1 MSDKATPDWER
12 IEQLYRAG
20 LLSVREIA
28 ASQGITHGAIN
39 KRAKRDSWARDL
51 QAKIKA
57 KADALVSKSLVSIEV
72 SKEQLAT
79 ERATVEASAQVIAN
93 VRIAHRTD
101 IGRYRRLANTLLE
114 ELEGLTENRD
124 LFDQVGE
131 LLRSEDDNGQDKLND
146 LYQKVISLPS
156 RTKTLKDLGDTLKT
170 LIGLERQAYSIDDE
184 QPQDDRSKL
193 TEEEL
198 DRRIAKLSGSNSG
211 QA

>member
-1 MSDKATPDWER
+1 MTEKTAPDWER

-28 ASQGITHGAIN
+28 SAHGITHGAIN
-39 KRAKRDSWARDL
+39 KRAKRDGWVRDL
-51 QAKIKA
+51 KAKIKA
-57 KADALVSKSLVSIEV
+57 KADALVSKSLVSTEV

-79 ERATVEASAQVIAN
+79 ERSTVEANAQVIAN
-93 VRIAHRTD
+93 VRISHRTD
-101 IGRYRRLANTLLE
+101 IGRYRKLANSLLE
-114 ELEGLTENRD
+114 ELEGMTDNRD

-156 RTKTLKDLGDTLKT
+156 RTKTLKDLGDTLKV
-170 LIGLERQAYSIDDE
+170 LIGLERQAYSIDDNQSPE
-184 QPQDDRSKL
+184 DDRSKL

-198 DRRIAKLSGSNSG
+198 DRRIAKLQGSAG
-211 QA
+211 